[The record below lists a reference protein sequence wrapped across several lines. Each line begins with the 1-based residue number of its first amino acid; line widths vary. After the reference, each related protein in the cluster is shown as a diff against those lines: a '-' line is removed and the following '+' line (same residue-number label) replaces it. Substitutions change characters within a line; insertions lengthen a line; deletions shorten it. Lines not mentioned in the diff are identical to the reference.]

1 MHAAPRGAS
10 HLQEETMS
18 ATGTAGEIALDREKL
33 LGMYEQMVEI
43 RTFEDLAGKNFAAGL
58 IPGFVHLYAGEEAVA
73 VGICSQLSDKD
84 YITSTHRGHGH
95 CIAKGVEIPGMVAE
109 LMGKSTG
116 VCKGKGGSMH
126 IADVEKGM
134 LGANGIVGGGIP
146 LACGAAL
153 TAKTLGTGGVAVCFF
168 GDGAANQGTFHEGL
182 NLAAIWN
189 LPVVFVCE
197 NNGYAESTPVRY
209 HCSASDI
216 ANRAGA
222 YEIPGVVVDGLDV
235 FAVYEAASEAI
246 ARARRGD
253 GPTLLETKTYR
264 FYGHFQ
270 GDQVTYRTAEE
281 LDTYKQR
288 DPIVAL
294 RSALIDRGIASA
306 AELDEID
313 TRVSAELDAAWV
325 AAKAAPFPEPE
336 EALTDVYVTY

>member
-1 MHAAPRGAS
+1 MEEAAVA
-10 HLQEETMS
+10 
-18 ATGTAGEIALDREKL
+18 AAGTEAIVDLDREAL
-33 LGMYEQMVEI
+33 LGMYERMMQI

-58 IPGFVHLYAGEEAVA
+58 VPGFVHLYAGEEAVA
-73 VGICSQLSDKD
+73 VGICSQLTDND
-84 YITSTHRGHGH
+84 FITSTHRGHGH
-95 CIAKGVEIPGMVAE
+95 CIAKGVDIPGMVAE

-126 IADVEKGM
+126 IADVSKGM

-222 YEIPGVVVDGLDV
+222 YEIPGVVVDGLDI
-235 FAVYEAASEAI
+235 FAVYEAAREAI
-246 ARARRGD
+246 ARARRGE

-264 FYGHFQ
+264 YYGHFQ

-288 DPIVAL
+288 DPISAV
-294 RSALIDRGIASA
+294 RSALIERGMAT
-306 AELDEID
+306 E
-313 TRVSAELDAAWV
+313 AELDAIDARVAKELDSAWD
-325 AAKAAPFPEPE
+325 AAKAAPFPAPE
-336 EALTDVYVTY
+336 EALTDVYVSY